1 MDNLTF
7 TTRVIG
13 NLEWQV
19 DLPEP
24 MPWAHAVEY
33 ARMMDKAWGG
43 GWRLPDVHEMAAQYD
58 YVADKPANDMW
69 EPELY
74 WTSSAYPRNETLARA
89 FHFKFGEIG
98 FAFMDGDQRVRLV
111 RTIKEQNP

>member
-7 TTRVIG
+7 ATKRIG

-24 MPWAHAVEY
+24 MPWGHAVEY

-43 GWRLPDVHEMAAQYD
+43 GWRLPTVQELVGLWDYD
-58 YVADKPANDMW
+58 KGCCEAFPDDAGW
-69 EPELY
+69 F
-74 WTSSAYPRNETLARA
+74 WSSSP
-89 FHFKFGEIG
+89 
-98 FAFMDGDQRVRLV
+98 DGDSAAWGVDFDFGYVVYSHRLYQYGVRLV
-111 RTIKEQNP
+111 RTVNGEKP